1 METDLYKLQIDPA
14 KGGIIFSLYAKSLRK
29 EFCGAGERSFHE
41 FRGYFIEEKAWHS
54 STENPATIEIVER
67 GPLRI
72 TVAIAGKISSVP
84 FRTAIS
90 LTQGQRRIDFH
101 TQFHFEKDTWIGDP
115 WEIDPAQRMTGRRR
129 SEYDDRYKLL
139 ALFPVSFGKGV
150 IYKNS
155 AFDVCRSANVN
166 TFFNRW
172 DTIKHN
178 IILNWVDLVDESANT
193 GLALLSDHT
202 TSYAHGEDHPLSL
215 VMAWGW
221 DGGFWWGKCPLNGL
235 QEMRYAI
242 IPHSG
247 TWQEASLWTED
258 AERSEPLLSRVAYW
272 SNALRKD
279 NGKSLIEIETPGVQL
294 SAMTASGHDLLVRIF
309 NAESN
314 GQEHTIRVALP
325 ASSIE
330 LVELD
335 GRHAAPIH
343 SERDARGYKF
353 RIAIPKFGL
362 KTVRLHD
369 VLG

>member
-1 METDLYKLQIDPA
+1 METDFYKLQLDPA
-14 KGGIIFSLYAKSLRK
+14 KGGIISSLYAKKLQK

-54 STENPATIEIVER
+54 STEQPATLETVEQ
-67 GPLRI
+67 GPLRV

-84 FRTAIS
+84 FRTTIS

-101 TQFHFEKDTWIGDP
+101 TQFRFDKDTWIGDT
-115 WEIDPAQRMTGRRR
+115 WQIKPAQRMTGRRR

-139 ALFPVSFGKGV
+139 ALFPVLGDKGV

-166 TFFNRW
+166 TFFNSW

-178 IILNWVDLVDESANT
+178 IILNWVDLVDESSNT
-193 GLALLSDHT
+193 GIALLSDHT
-202 TSYAHGEDHPLSL
+202 TSYAHGADHPLSL
-215 VMAWGW
+215 VMGWGW

-235 QEMRYAI
+235 QETRYAI
-242 IPHSG
+242 VPHSG
-247 TWQEASLWTED
+247 TWKEAAVWTEEN
-258 AERSEPLLSRVAYW
+258 ERSEPLLSRVAFW
-272 SNALRKD
+272 SDAASKD
-279 NGKSLIEIETPGVQL
+279 NGRSLIEIETPGVHL
-294 SAMTASGHDLLVRIF
+294 SAMNASGRDLLIRLF
-309 NAESN
+309 NAESDE
-314 GQEHTIRVALP
+314 QDHTIRLAAP

-343 SERDARGYKF
+343 SERDARGYHF
-353 RIAIPKFGL
+353 RITIPRFGV

-369 VLG
+369 VVR